1 MEQTDS
7 RSAVGVS
14 APEGC
19 CTTAEETIQRILAE
33 KWVERVRQFQSQA
46 RTVAPLSGN
55 LDDVASPGSDVA
67 RQHGSAPGMDARAAA
82 GLPSGPKGPEEP
94 AGSSDLSITGPK
106 DDGDMVVNSTGAAAA
121 AAAAT
126 TITASDG
133 NCSDCSAD
141 DNSEDDSSS
150 EESDGDSE
158 PFLVYTMYAKSMC
171 RDIAEHVDVMYE
183 YALGCVH
190 VTACGLIEEVTPWV
204 FARALHDGHTARKA
218 ASDAGPPP
226 RLVCTDVW
234 WRSYI
239 CTVREVCTA
248 HGISFRFMKGNDLDL
263 ALEPTDLLFIDT
275 WHVYGHL
282 KRELEQLSPLVRR
295 YIMVHDTTVDEVVGE
310 SVRCRMN
317 IKEQARESGYPEEEI
332 RRGVGP
338 AIAEF
343 IDRHGD
349 EWALEARF
357 THCNGLTIFKRVG
370 GAPAPALSGSA
381 SGLAADMSAGCD
393 AAAAK

>member
-19 CTTAEETIQRILAE
+19 CIPAEETIRRMLAE
-33 KWVERVRQFQSQA
+33 NWVERVRQFQSQA
-46 RTVAPLSGN
+46 RQCAPLPGN
-55 LDDVASPGSDVA
+55 LGDVASPGSGVA
-67 RQHGSAPGMDARAAA
+67 RQHGSASGMDARAATD
-82 GLPSGPKGPEEP
+82 LPSGPKGPEEP
-94 AGSSDLSITGPK
+94 AGSSDLSIAGPK
-106 DDGDMVVNSTGAAAA
+106 DDGDMVANSTGI
-121 AAAAT
+121 AAT
-126 TITASDG
+126 TIATSDG

-150 EESDGDSE
+150 EESDGDSD
-158 PFLVYTMYAKSMC
+158 PFLVYTMYTKSMC

-183 YALGCVH
+183 YALDCVH

-239 CTVREVCTA
+239 YTVREVCAA

-317 IKEQARESGYPEEEI
+317 IEEQARESGYPEEEI

-343 IDRHGD
+343 LDRHGN

-357 THCNGLTIFKRVG
+357 THCNGLAIFKRIG
-370 GAPAPALSGSA
+370 GAPALALAGSA
-381 SGLAADMSAGCD
+381 LGLATYMPTECNTT
-393 AAAAK
+393 AAK